1 MLVKCP
7 SYFKVKLLL
16 DFGYTRL
23 SYNEADRVMEIMG
36 TCSAKERAKIYERVA
51 RETEVKRKIEF
62 MRIIEAN
69 RGTLLGNL

>member
-23 SYNEADRVMEIMG
+23 SYNEADRVLEIMG
-36 TCSAKERAKIYERVA
+36 SCPTKEKAKIYERVA

-62 MRIIEAN
+62 MRIIEAV
-69 RGTLLGNL
+69 RGTRLGIL